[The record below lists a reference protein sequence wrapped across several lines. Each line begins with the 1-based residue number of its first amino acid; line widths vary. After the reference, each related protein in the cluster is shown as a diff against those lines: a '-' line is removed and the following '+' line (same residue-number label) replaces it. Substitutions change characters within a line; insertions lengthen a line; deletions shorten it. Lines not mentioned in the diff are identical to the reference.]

1 MAKLKAKR
9 TGKARPGTGGKNRD
23 RLSGKGAT
31 PKAKDRKNH
40 KAYQAPGTVKKRSKT
55 TRATSRS
62 SSGRDLVFGRN
73 SVLEVLCEKVPATAL
88 ILA

>member
-40 KAYQAPGTVKKRSKT
+40 KAYQAPALLKSGAKPQGLL
-55 TRATSRS
+55 RA
-62 SSGRDLVFGRN
+62 
-73 SVLEVLCEKVPATAL
+73 
-88 ILA
+88 LAVEEI

>member
-40 KAYQAPGTVKKRSKT
+40 KA
-55 TRATSRS
+55 
-62 SSGRDLVFGRN
+62 
-73 SVLEVLCEKVPATAL
+73 
-88 ILA
+88 